1 MCTKKVTVETK
12 KVTVFDSNEI
22 HQNEFQM
29 FNKIKVLFWF
39 RKSGTQ
45 KTTGSIM
52 LRVTLNSERL
62 EFGSTRVLCNVKDWD
77 VDKQKV
83 KSTHHLHQHYNSMLK
98 TIEQKVFTI
107 YINFETQ
114 EQEIDVRMLR
124 AVYLGKLKINPT
136 FDSIVQKF
144 FDERTFLAASSI
156 RSYKSKLKKFN
167 EFCETNNLKNIKV
180 DVISPQVM
188 NRFSDWMQQS
198 YYHKVFIAKCK
209 QTVKTVMEWAVSVNH
224 ISKNNLYDYVTK
236 VPRNPNRN
244 QLSQSELQMLIA
256 AELPKPMQ
264 DVADCFIFCTQTGF
278 EYSGLK
284 KLRFDADITMY
295 DGRWCILANRE
306 KTDNERFVP
315 LTDLAWRL
323 IKKYK
328 DDNTLPV
335 KSNKHMNYVLKLI
348 MVKLGIDRHI
358 HVHMARRIF
367 ANECVNIRG
376 MSPEAT
382 AKAMGQSDT
391 KSVSFYAEIDKKRVS
406 TEFKQ

>member
-1 MCTKKVTVETK
+1 MCTKKVTSKSK
-12 KVTVFDSNEI
+12 KVTVIDI
-22 HQNEFQM
+22 TAIQQNELQM

-39 RKSGTQ
+39 RKSNTQ

-62 EFGSTRVLCNVKDWD
+62 EFGSTKVLCNVKDWD
-77 VDKQKV
+77 VEKQKV

-98 TIEQKVFTI
+98 TIEQKIFTI

-114 EQEIDVRMLR
+114 EQEIDVQMLR
-124 AVYLGKLKINPT
+124 QVYLGKLKINPT
-136 FDSIVQKF
+136 FEFVLGKF
-144 FDERTFLAASSI
+144 FDERTYLASSSAT
-156 RSYKSKLKKFN
+156 SYRSKLKKFT
-167 EFCETNNLKNIKV
+167 EFCDVNNLKNLKV
-180 DVISPQVM
+180 DMITPQVM
-188 NRFSDWMQQS
+188 NKFSDWMLQND
-198 YYHKVFIAKCK
+198 YHKVFIAKCK

-224 ISKNNLYDYVTK
+224 ISKNNLHDYVTK

-244 QLSQSELQMLIA
+244 QLSQSELQMLIN
-256 AELPKPMQ
+256 AELSKPMQ

-315 LTDLAWRL
+315 LTDLAYNI

-348 MVKLGIDRHI
+348 MAKLGIDRHI

-406 TEFKQ
+406 TEFKR

>member
-1 MCTKKVTVETK
+1 MNTKKVTFQTQ
-12 KVTVFDSNEI
+12 KVTVFDSIEI
-22 HQNEFQM
+22 YKKESQM
-29 FNKIKVLFWF
+29 TNKIAVLFWF
-39 RKSGTQ
+39 RKSNKK

-52 LRVTLNSERL
+52 LRVTLNSRRL
-62 EFGSTRVLCNVKDWD
+62 EFGSTRVLCNSKDWD
-77 VDKQKV
+77 AVKQKV
-83 KSTHHLHQHYNSMLK
+83 KSTNHLHQHYNSMLK
-98 TIEQKVFTI
+98 TIEQKIFTI

-114 EQEIDVRMLR
+114 EQEIDVRMLKE
-124 AVYLGKLKINPT
+124 VYLGKLKINPS
-136 FDSIVQKF
+136 FEYVVDKF
-144 FDERTFLAASSI
+144 FDERTYLASSSAT
-156 RSYKSKLKKFN
+156 SYRSKLKKFK
-167 EFCETNNLKNIKV
+167 EFCDVNNLKNLKV
-180 DVISPQVM
+180 DMINPQVM
-188 NRFSDWMQQS
+188 NRFSDWMLQND
-198 YYHKVFIAKCK
+198 YHKVHIAKCK
-209 QTVKTVMEWAVSVNH
+209 QVVKTVMEWAVSVNH

-244 QLSQSELQMLIA
+244 QLSQSELQMLKDA
-256 AELPKPMQ
+256 VFPKPLQ

-278 EYSGLK
+278 EYSGLQ

-295 DGRWCILANRE
+295 DGRWCILANRQ

-315 LTDLAWRL
+315 LTELAWSI

-328 DDNTLPV
+328 DANTLPV

-406 TEFKQ
+406 TEFK

>member
-1 MCTKKVTVETK
+1 MNTEKVTFQTQKVTVI
-12 KVTVFDSNEI
+12 DSIEI
-22 HQNEFQM
+22 HKKESQM
-29 FNKIKVLFWF
+29 INKIAVLFWF
-39 RKSGTQ
+39 RKSNRQ

-52 LRVTLNSERL
+52 LRVTLNSKRL
-62 EFGSTRVLCNVKDWD
+62 EFCSTRVLCNSKDWD
-77 VDKQKV
+77 AVKQKV
-83 KSTHHLHQHYNSMLK
+83 KCTHHLHQHYNSMLK
-98 TIEQKVFTI
+98 TIEQKIFTI

-114 EQEIDVRMLR
+114 EQEIDVRTLR
-124 AVYLGKLKINPT
+124 AVYLGKLKINPS
-136 FDSIVQKF
+136 FEYVVDKF
-144 FDERTFLAASSI
+144 FDERTYLASSSAT
-156 RSYKSKLKKFN
+156 SYRSKLKKFK
-167 EFCETNNLKNIKV
+167 EFCDVNNLKNLKV
-180 DVISPQVM
+180 DMINPQVM
-188 NRFSDWMQQS
+188 NRFSDWMLQND
-198 YYHKVFIAKCK
+198 YHKVHIAKCK
-209 QTVKTVMEWAVSVNH
+209 QVVKTVMEWAVSVNH

-236 VPRNPNRN
+236 VPRNPNRK
-244 QLSQSELQMLIA
+244 QLSQSELQMLKDA
-256 AELPKPMQ
+256 VFQKPLQ

-315 LTDLAWRL
+315 LTDLAWS
-323 IKKYK
+323 IIQKYK
-328 DDNTLPV
+328 DANTLPV

-348 MVKLGIDRHI
+348 LAKLGIDRHI

-367 ANECVNIRG
+367 ANECINIRG

-406 TEFKQ
+406 TEFK

>member
-1 MCTKKVTVETK
+1 MNTEKVTFQTQKVTVI
-12 KVTVFDSNEI
+12 DSVEI
-22 HQNEFQM
+22 HKKESQM
-29 FNKIKVLFWF
+29 TNKIAVLFWF
-39 RKSGTQ
+39 RKSNTQ

-62 EFGSTRVLCNVKDWD
+62 EFGSTRVLCNSKDWD
-77 VDKQKV
+77 AVKQKV
-83 KSTHHLHQHYNSMLK
+83 KSTNHLHQHYNSMLK
-98 TIEQKVFTI
+98 TIEQKIFTI

-114 EQEIDVRMLR
+114 EQEISVQMLR
-124 AVYLGKLKINPT
+124 QVYLGKLKINPT
-136 FDSIVQKF
+136 FEFVVGKF
-144 FDERTFLAASSI
+144 FDERTYLASSSAT
-156 RSYKSKLKKFN
+156 SYRSKLKKFK
-167 EFCETNNLKNIKV
+167 EFCDVNNLKNLKV
-180 DVISPQVM
+180 DMINPQVM
-188 NRFSDWMQQS
+188 NRFSDWMLQND
-198 YYHKVFIAKCK
+198 YHKVHIAKCK
-209 QTVKTVMEWAVSVNH
+209 QVVKTVMEWAVSVNH

-236 VPRNPNRN
+236 VPRNPNRK
-244 QLSQSELQMLIA
+244 QLSKSELQMLIA

-315 LTDLAWRL
+315 LTDLAWSI

-348 MVKLGIDRHI
+348 MAKLGIDRHI

-406 TEFKQ
+406 LEFK